1 MYIDS
6 NIKFLII
13 DPEGNEEM
21 GVGNGVSRDVCT
33 SFWKEAAN
41 SLLIGETERVPY
53 VRHDLF
59 KDEWEAIGKILLKDY
74 IDTGYFPVILSKAF
88 VLYTL
93 FGEVGVDDL
102 LSSLFPYLSN
112 DEANML
118 KGYLPKSQVSMIFQV
133 TSFMNFLNNLRYDL

>member
-1 MYIDS
+1 MR
-6 NIKFLII
+6 L
-13 DPEGNEEM
+13 
-21 GVGNGVSRDVCT
+21 
-33 SFWKEAAN
+33 
-41 SLLIGETERVPY
+41 
-53 VRHDLF
+53 DLF
-59 KDEWEAIGKILLKDY
+59 KYEWETIGKLLLKGY

-118 KGYLPKSQVSMIFQV
+118 KGYLPKSQVLMIFQV